1 MRKNIIY
8 LIAIIYELNEQN
20 NLDNEKSNI
29 KSLSKFL
36 IKIFEKKSNVELTK
50 VFIIEISNLLRQIK
64 SAYKHDNII

>member
-1 MRKNIIY
+1 MRKDIIY
-8 LIAIIYELNEQN
+8 LIAIMYELNEQN

-29 KSLSKFL
+29 KSLSRFL